1 MSSCVGLFDNCGF
14 IVVLWENKTGI
25 ICPLQNPL
33 VTTLVIKCV
42 WSATHIYVLS
52 TFTIQSKF
60 SNTQTQRAETC
71 YFSKFLKQSAAVF
84 CEMMSCTIIV
94 ISDWRSRATVGTT
107 SETHQSLQKGWWPT
121 RAICRFFNLVQKQ
134 TMTLQIFSFQI
145 DFAQNFY
152 NMSENDWVAQVKA
165 PPKIKTR

>member
-1 MSSCVGLFDNCGF
+1 MFCQHLQLKANSLT
-14 IVVLWENKTGI
+14 NKHNE
-25 ICPLQNPL
+25 QR
-33 VTTLVIKCV
+33 LVI
-42 WSATHIYVLS
+42 
-52 TFTIQSKF
+52 
-60 SNTQTQRAETC
+60 
-71 YFSKFLKQSAAVF
+71 FSKFLKQSAAVF

-165 PPKIKTR
+165 PPKIKTRSLQESLDVLFEIPQYLYSVNDWGKNNWKQLTTKYN

>member
-1 MSSCVGLFDNCGF
+1 MFGQQLIFMFCQHLQLKANSLT
-14 IVVLWENKTGI
+14 NKHNE
-25 ICPLQNPL
+25 QR
-33 VTTLVIKCV
+33 LVI
-42 WSATHIYVLS
+42 
-52 TFTIQSKF
+52 
-60 SNTQTQRAETC
+60 
-71 YFSKFLKQSAAVF
+71 FSKFLKQSAAVF

-165 PPKIKTR
+165 PPKIKTRYRLRHFWSMLR